1 MAFRRFV
8 RGHVPWEDLEGVA
21 REVARRY
28 GEDAVHVTFLEA
40 DNWLST
46 PCVVNDRWFV
56 KVITSQNSLVHALF
70 TGARNLGAFTS
81 GREGFFEHF
90 GTPVEMAEHE
100 LTATERIRELGLNA
114 PRPVEAFEYEG
125 YGVLV
130 LEYLEEFRTLDE
142 LDPETAT
149 THAPDLFG
157 ALATMHDA
165 GLAHGDFR
173 EENVL
178 VTDGEL
184 YFIDA
189 TSVREDAI
197 GDARAYDLAS
207 ALAALTPHIGAQ
219 AAVEAAHT
227 AYDASDLLAA
237 EEFLDF
243 VNLRPDHDFD
253 AATVK
258 GEIEK
263 VATDERDEV

>member
-8 RGHVPWEDLEGVA
+8 RGQVPWERLEAVA

-28 GEDAVHVTFLEA
+28 GEQSVRVEFLEA

-56 KVITSQNSLVHALF
+56 KVITPQNSLVHALF
-70 TGARNLGAFTS
+70 TGARNIGAFTS

-90 GTPVEMAEHE
+90 GTPLDMAEHE
-100 LTATERIRELGLNA
+100 LAATERIRGLGLNA
-114 PRPVEAFEYEG
+114 PRPVEAFEYDG

-130 LEYLEEFRTLDE
+130 LEYLAEFETFDDLDV
-142 LDPETAT
+142 ETAT
-149 THAPDLFG
+149 DLAPELFA

-178 VTDGEL
+178 VTGGDL

-189 TSVREDAI
+189 TSVRDGAI
-197 GDARAYDLAS
+197 ADARAYDLAS
-207 ALAALTPHIGAQ
+207 ALAALAPHVGAR
-219 AAVEAAHT
+219 AAVAAART
-227 AYDASDLLAA
+227 AYDAADLLAA

-253 AATVK
+253 AAAVK

-263 VATDERDEV
+263 AAERDAA